1 VSHKVGKVGNVGNV
15 GNVGLSIRTSVT
27 QRRYSRRQILKRL
40 GIGAGFL
47 PLLSTERARAAA
59 PSGYPTR
66 FIAIT
71 WTDGICPP
79 SFYPA
84 NAAGPLP
91 ATLPA
96 ILQPLATWSSKMILM
111 RHASRAQSPIDINV
125 MIDVG
130 ARYGGHFTYPA
141 LLTGGVSSPNGTAE
155 VPTINATFPSIDQIY
170 ADSLLAQGVTN
181 AQLNV
186 GCRPYK
192 SATSYRAAG
201 TPNTQQNDPYK
212 LFTNLFGGTGMPP
225 AQIDAMIARRKSVLD
240 FVGGELTS
248 FARNLG
254 SEDKAACMIHLDS
267 IKSLQDQLK
276 PPTSTPATCA
286 APTITP
292 TGLNFSTVANYP
304 NHVKFMSDLVAAA
317 VICGKSR
324 AVTMDLIDN
333 GGGNSLTFPWL
344 SIPSPDFHA
353 IAHQGS
359 ANYAQKAVI
368 DAWFYQ
374 ACVAQVVG
382 KLAAATEGSGTVLD
396 NTVILVTND
405 MSEGAAHYVG
415 QIPYVVIGSGGGFF
429 KTGRLVT
436 FPNQF
441 PNNHLLTSVLHAL
454 GMTSV
459 TGVGDPKYAGNIDAA
474 LTT

>member
-1 VSHKVGKVGNVGNV
+1 MKVPMA
-15 GNVGLSIRTSVT
+15 IRTSKT
-27 QRRYSRRQILKRL
+27 EAKYSRRAILKRL

-59 PSGYPTR
+59 PTGYPKR
-66 FIAIT
+66 LIAIT

-79 SFYPA
+79 NFYPTT
-84 NAAGPLP
+84 AGALP
-91 ATLPA
+91 ATLPS
-96 ILQPLATWSSKMILM
+96 ILQPLATWSSKLLLM
-111 RHASRAQSPIDINV
+111 RHATKAQSPIDLNV

-130 ARYGGHFTYPA
+130 SRYGGHFTYPA
-141 LLTGGVSSPNGTAE
+141 ILTGGVSSPNGSAE
-155 VPTINATFPSIDQIY
+155 VPTISATFPSIDSIF
-170 ADSLLAQGVTN
+170 ADSLLAQGVAN

-192 SATSYRAAG
+192 SATSYRTGG

-212 LFTNLFGGTGMPP
+212 LFASLFGTTTMPVDMN
-225 AQIDAMIARRKSVLD
+225 ALIARRKSVLD
-240 FVGGELTS
+240 FVGGELTT
-248 FARNLG
+248 FAKNLG
-254 SEDKAACMIHLDS
+254 TQDKSTVMIHLDS
-267 IKSLQDQLK
+267 IQSLEAQLK
-276 PPTSTPATCA
+276 PATGTPATCT

-292 TGLNFSTVANYP
+292 TGLNFNTVANYP

-344 SIPSPDFHA
+344 NIPSPDFHA

-368 DAWFYQ
+368 DQWFYQ
-374 ACVAQVVG
+374 ACVAEVVG
-382 KLAAATEGSGTVLD
+382 KLAAASEGTGTVLD

-405 MSEGAAHYVG
+405 MSEGAAHFVG
-415 QIPYVVIGSGGGFF
+415 QIPYVIIGSGGGFF
-429 KTGRLVT
+429 KTGRTVT
-436 FPNQF
+436 FPNQI

-459 TGVGDPKYAGNIDAA
+459 TGVGDPKYAGNIDTA